1 MYLLNNNRQWTVAAK
16 AELKKCSN
24 TEFPVTSAKSNIAPY
39 KISDYVI
46 KTENR
51 LCMLLLQ
58 TINTSIIN
66 TIMYAPDKNILKNI
80 AVRCDVTL
88 FLLTFTTT
96 H

>member
-1 MYLLNNNRQWTVAAK
+1 MLFYVAAK

-24 TEFPVTSAKSNIAPY
+24 TEFPVTSAKSNIALD

-58 TINTSIIN
+58 TIDTSIIN
-66 TIMYAPDKNILKNI
+66 TIMYAPDKNILKKNI
-80 AVRCDVTL
+80 AVRCDGTL
-88 FLLTFTTT
+88 FLLTFTAT